1 MKRNLFVC
9 LAAMGIAA
17 LAGFVAEAAPLGT
30 NVWCGAASGGDWS
43 DPANWTAVN
52 STYTAEELLALD
64 CAYDIRSL
72 ADGAQ
77 LTNKINKLRIAG
89 LITKANQGTITLL
102 GSDFYLMGAPVLEF
116 GQNTTVV
123 CKMNHPND
131 WNNVEGS
138 GKIVLAGAGTLR
150 LEPTSSF
157 STYLRQLQPCHT
169 MTLVLGSNC
178 WLNLTYLVQW
188 NNSTV
193 RLENNV
199 TVGYL
204 YAGHD
209 ECSVDLN
216 GYNLYVCGG
225 EQSVPNLYNYRGT
238 VKGTGSITHSG
249 GWTGEIYS
257 KLNYTGWLALY
268 TGDFNFH
275 AGSTLAETVRLIA
288 DGPGRFIFPDSQTL
302 ADYSGSGAV
311 GGVQLPDNA
320 TLTLTGASGT
330 SKTSAGRIYGNTDV
344 VKRGA
349 GYEQVFTGD
358 NAYTGS
364 TTVAEGTLTL
374 RRPTCRPGLVAHWT
388 FDNPDD
394 LGRDFGPNG
403 YTLSKVNMTVPGVVT
418 QAVSG
423 VAHRPALEIGP
434 NAEGHGASY
443 FSVSQLTRTK
453 GFPTGNDPIS
463 VSMWIRPMASP
474 PDTSYFF
481 RLGNWGGNG
490 TQLVLWQ
497 RSATKLETCIVNWST
512 SDGPNSPIITCP
524 GLSDGNWHHV
534 AVTYADNTLKM
545 YYDGELK
552 STKTTTYALALPSSC
567 QMVLGNNDSAGAH
580 NGVANAGLTHRY
592 YGGIDDVCIWNRV
605 LTDEEVAAEHAM
617 SRPAVADS
625 ATVLPEPLCHWAFD
639 DASDLGKDTMGRATL
654 LPNLSAGSSTR
665 AGSYGRYLTG
675 SMKLPAADFPENF
688 PTGNA
693 SFTVSMRVLPCGPP
707 QTYNLL
713 AWGDTS
719 VATNRFRL
727 YMDNCPRRAYVTC
740 GTQSARPFNWSQNYA
755 TERGCWTHIVVVCDT
770 QSKIMRL
777 IRDGK
782 VETTYTG
789 FDANITAQDLYINCN
804 TAGTANSG
812 HYIDDVRIYDRALT
826 MDETLT
832 LSRSLEKGTVG
843 PVIPDN
849 SDVSVSAGATLKVE
863 GEGHAVKSL
872 TGAGDLFL
880 NGPTT
885 FDPGIATNF
894 TGTVRGTGTLRLAS
908 PVAATTV
915 YVEIPAG
922 AELAGE
928 ALPLVSTSGT
938 LFVPSSGCVTFASR
952 PTMKRVVIASGAQ
965 AESKDGLAGWTTSL
979 MPAAWKT
986 TFSLEDG
993 VFVVNIVPRG
1003 CTLILR

>member
-1 MKRNLFVC
+1 MKQNAYLKRVS
-9 LAAMGIAA
+9 MVEIVA
-17 LAGFVAEAAPLGT
+17 LAGLVAAAAPLGT

-43 DPANWTAVN
+43 DSANWTAVN

-64 CAYDIRSL
+64 CAYDICSL

-77 LTNKINKLRIAG
+77 LTNKINKLKIAG

-288 DGPGRFIFPDSQTL
+288 DGPGRFIFPASQTL

-311 GGVQLPDNA
+311 GGVQMPDNA

-463 VSMWIRPMASP
+463 REHVDSP
-474 PDTSYFF
+474 H
-481 RLGNWGGNG
+481 G
-490 TQLVLWQ
+490 
-497 RSATKLETCIVNWST
+497 
-512 SDGPNSPIITCP
+512 
-524 GLSDGNWHHV
+524 
-534 AVTYADNTLKM
+534 
-545 YYDGELK
+545 
-552 STKTTTYALALPSSC
+552 
-567 QMVLGNNDSAGAH
+567 
-580 NGVANAGLTHRY
+580 
-592 YGGIDDVCIWNRV
+592 
-605 LTDEEVAAEHAM
+605 
-617 SRPAVADS
+617 
-625 ATVLPEPLCHWAFD
+625 
-639 DASDLGKDTMGRATL
+639 
-654 LPNLSAGSSTR
+654 
-665 AGSYGRYLTG
+665 
-675 SMKLPAADFPENF
+675 
-688 PTGNA
+688 
-693 SFTVSMRVLPCGPP
+693 
-707 QTYNLL
+707 
-713 AWGDTS
+713 
-719 VATNRFRL
+719 
-727 YMDNCPRRAYVTC
+727 
-740 GTQSARPFNWSQNYA
+740 QSARHLVLFPLGQLGRQRHA
-755 TERGCWTHIVVVCDT
+755 TGPLAEVG
-770 QSKIMRL
+770 
-777 IRDGK
+777 
-782 VETTYTG
+782 
-789 FDANITAQDLYINCN
+789 
-804 TAGTANSG
+804 
-812 HYIDDVRIYDRALT
+812 
-826 MDETLT
+826 DE
-832 LSRSLEKGTVG
+832 
-843 PVIPDN
+843 
-849 SDVSVSAGATLKVE
+849 A
-863 GEGHAVKSL
+863 
-872 TGAGDLFL
+872 
-880 NGPTT
+880 
-885 FDPGIATNF
+885 
-894 TGTVRGTGTLRLAS
+894 
-908 PVAATTV
+908 
-915 YVEIPAG
+915 
-922 AELAGE
+922 
-928 ALPLVSTSGT
+928 
-938 LFVPSSGCVTFASR
+938 
-952 PTMKRVVIASGAQ
+952 
-965 AESKDGLAGWTTSL
+965 
-979 MPAAWKT
+979 
-986 TFSLEDG
+986 
-993 VFVVNIVPRG
+993 
-1003 CTLILR
+1003 